1 MRVSLDQLRQRVVD
15 EIYVL
20 SIFEV
25 RSLQKVS
32 VYWILQ
38 LAAQVKSGTKNCALR
53 CIYTGGKRTTILI
66 QIFMFS
72 PGTVPK

>member
-25 RSLQKVS
+25 RNLQKVIR
-32 VYWILQ
+32 VLDI
-38 LAAQVKSGTKNCALR
+38 
-53 CIYTGGKRTTILI
+53 
-66 QIFMFS
+66 
-72 PGTVPK
+72 TVCCTSEVMH